1 MLIMLVLGDFLLSRN
16 ESDPLSRDFF
26 LQMLV
31 ARLENVISSKHA
43 SEFKKILRKNAI
55 SEQEVC
61 KKYEVDRIEE
71 LTGDCVLFEH
81 RIFFRSSNERW
92 EHVFFQK
99 TI

>member
-1 MLIMLVLGDFLLSRN
+1 MFIFMLIMLVLGDFLLSRN

-55 SEQEVC
+55 SG
-61 KKYEVDRIEE
+61 VDRIEE